1 MVIVLTPRAR
11 LLNFMREQLGSLKS
25 KDSPHAAALRLLLSQ
40 AEEGLVALIYG
51 ETQQIFA
58 PSDKKGSKDG
68 TKP

>member
-1 MVIVLTPRAR
+1 
-11 LLNFMREQLGSLKS
+11 MREQLGSLKS